1 MKLVMPTNWDDALVP
16 EYKKLGIAECYGKL
30 AVDVVGG
37 GRSAFI
43 LPNVSRARVA
53 GHIRKLHG
61 AGIKFNYL
69 LNAACG
75 SFREFSRSGDKEVRK
90 LLGWLADA
98 GVDSVTV
105 TSPYFLQM
113 IKKKYPVFKICVST
127 NAEVASL
134 QKALFWQD
142 FGADQITLSHN
153 LANRDFALIRLLKK
167 KVSCELRLIANT
179 SCLLDCPLSRY
190 HTAYDA
196 HSSQADSARRP
207 GFAVDY
213 CNLFCKFIRLSDP
226 VRFISSQWIRPE
238 DLAVYESAGIGTFKL
253 IDRRCS
259 TEKLLLIARAYSG
272 RRYDGNLV
280 DLLPIFH
287 GKTVLDFRT
296 LPLKLRYFFHPRELN
311 LFSLVELGSILQD
324 FRIRID
330 NTKLNG
336 FIEKFVTSG
345 CPPEGCSDCGY
356 CARVAGE
363 ALSYDKEYLISLRE
377 RYGNFLKKF
386 VNGDLFHY

>member
-1 MKLVMPTNWDDALVP
+1 LKLIMPTNWDDALIP
-16 EYKKLGIAECYGKL
+16 EYKALGIAECYGKL

-53 GHIRKLHG
+53 GHVRKLHG

-75 SFREFSRSGDKEVRK
+75 SFREFSRSGNREIGK
-90 LLGWLADA
+90 LLSWLERSE
-98 GVDSVTV
+98 VDSITV
-105 TSPYFLQM
+105 AAPYFLQI
-113 IKKKYPVFKICVST
+113 IKKRYPRFKVCVST
-127 NAEVASL
+127 NAGVGSL
-134 QKALFWQD
+134 QGALFWQEL
-142 FGADQITLSHN
+142 GADQITLSHI
-153 LANRDFALIRLLKK
+153 LMNRNFSMIRLLKNRI
-167 KVSCELRLIANT
+167 SCELRVIANT

-196 HSSQADSARRP
+196 HSSQVDSARRP

-226 VRFISSQWIRPE
+226 VKFISSQWIRPE
-238 DLAVYESAGIGTFKL
+238 DLAVYESAGIGAFKL

-259 TEKLLLIARAYSG
+259 TEKLLLIARAYAG

-280 DLLPIFH
+280 DLLPMFH
-287 GKTVLDFRT
+287 GKTVLDLRT

-311 LFSLVELGSILQD
+311 LFSLAELGNILQD

-363 ALSYDKEYLISLRE
+363 ILTYDKEYLKGLGGRH
-377 RYGNFLKKF
+377 GKFLDKL
-386 VNGDLFHY
+386 VNGEFFHY